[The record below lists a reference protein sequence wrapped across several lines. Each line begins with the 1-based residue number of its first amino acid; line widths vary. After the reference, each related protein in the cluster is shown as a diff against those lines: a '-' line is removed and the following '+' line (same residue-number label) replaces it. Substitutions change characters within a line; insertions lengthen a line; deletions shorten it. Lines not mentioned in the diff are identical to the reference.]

1 MSFRKFEEL
10 DEGKKSL
17 LNQDYAS
24 LSDKNFKEYLKK
36 DLCILFNPN
45 LFIDKWN
52 NGNKEEQEEKRKD
65 LLIGYDYYLRNMK
78 QENPP
83 TSKFDD
89 GNENLHG
96 NNAKEIKPAK
106 EIKSEKKSLFSSFFK
121 KTGGRKKK
129 SQKRKKTK
137 RVRKSKKNKKSTRR
151 RR

>member
-1 MSFRKFEEL
+1 MSFRKFEDL

-17 LNQDYAS
+17 LNQDYDS
-24 LSDKNFKEYLKK
+24 LSDENFKEYLKK
-36 DLCILFNPN
+36 DLCILFNPD
-45 LFIDKWN
+45 LFIKKWN
-52 NGNKEEQEEKRKD
+52 DGNKEEQIEKRKD

-83 TSKFDD
+83 TSNF
-89 GNENLHG
+89 NENLHG
-96 NNAKEIKPAK
+96 NDAIEIKP
-106 EIKSEKKSLFSSFFK
+106 EKKSFISKITNVFK

>member
-1 MSFRKFEEL
+1 MAFQKFEDL
-10 DEGKKSL
+10 DEDKKSL
-17 LNQDYAS
+17 LNQDYDS

-78 QENPP
+78 QEIPT
-83 TSKFDD
+83 TSKFND
-89 GNENLHG
+89 ENLHG
-96 NNAKEIKPAK
+96 KNAVEIKG
-106 EIKSEKKSLFSSFFK
+106 KKPTTLSFVNFFK

-129 SQKRKKTK
+129 SLKKKKTK
-137 RVRKSKKNKKSTRR
+137 RVRKSKKKIRNL
-151 RR
+151 

>member
-1 MSFRKFEEL
+1 MELQTFRKFEDL
-10 DEGKKSL
+10 DEDKKSL

-24 LSDKNFKEYLKK
+24 LSDENFKEYLKK

-45 LFIDKWN
+45 LFINKWN
-52 NGNKEEQEEKRKD
+52 DDGNKEQKKY
-65 LLIGYDYYLRNMK
+65 LLVGYDYYLRNMK

-83 TSKFDD
+83 TSKFD
-89 GNENLHG
+89 NENLEG
-96 NNAKEIKPAK
+96 EDSKEIKG
-106 EIKSEKKSLFSSFFK
+106 KKPTTTSSLFSSFFK